1 VKAVVLAAGLG
12 TRMRQPDGEAVLDA
26 AQAAAADR
34 GWKAMMPIG
43 GRPFLDYVLSDLADA
58 GVGEAVVVV
67 GPSTTREI
75 RDHYAA
81 SPPRRLRLEFREQ
94 AVPRGS
100 GDALLAAE
108 DLAGDGEFLALNSDN
123 RYPASAYRGL
133 VELGRPGLP
142 VFESRELV
150 EKSNFTES
158 RIAGFAVLRVS
169 ADGTLE
175 GIVERPGPSA
185 EAGGSLLSMNL
196 WRFAPAIFESCR
208 RVAPSPRRERE
219 LPRAVGDAIARAGM
233 LLATFRCDDGVLDL
247 STRRD
252 VAEVERR
259 LRGVEAR
266 P

>member
-1 VKAVVLAAGLG
+1 
-12 TRMRQPDGEAVLDA
+12 MRQPDGEAVLDA

-43 GRPFLDYVLSDLADA
+43 GRPFLDYVVSDLADA
-58 GVGEAVVVV
+58 GVGEVVLVV
-67 GPSTTREI
+67 GPSTTRAI

-81 SPPRRLRLEFREQ
+81 SPPRRVRLDFREQ
-94 AVPRGS
+94 AEPRGS

-142 VFESRELV
+142 VFESGALV
-150 EKSNFTES
+150 ARSNFTDH
-158 RIAGFAVLRVS
+158 RIASFAVLRVS
-169 ADGTLE
+169 GDGSLE
-175 GIVERPGPSA
+175 GIVEKPGPSA
-185 EAGGSLLSMNL
+185 AADAGGSLLSMNL
-196 WRFAPAIFESCR
+196 WRFTPAIFESCR
-208 RVAPSPRRERE
+208 RVAPSPRGERE
-219 LPRAVGDAIARAGM
+219 LPRAVADAIARAGM
-233 LLATFRCDDGVLDL
+233 RFATFRCDDGVLDL

-259 LRGVEAR
+259 LRSVEAR

>member
-1 VKAVVLAAGLG
+1 
-12 TRMRQPDGEAVLDA
+12 MRQPDGAAVLDA
-26 AQAAAADR
+26 SQAAAADR

-58 GVGEAVVVV
+58 GAGQVIVVV

-75 RDHYAA
+75 RGHYAA

-94 AVPRGS
+94 AEPRGS
-100 GDALLAAE
+100 ADALLAAE

-133 VELGRPGLP
+133 IELGRPGLP
-142 VFESRELV
+142 VFESAALV
-150 EKSNFTES
+150 AQSNFSEL
-158 RIAGFAVLRVS
+158 RIASFAVLRVS
-169 ADGTLE
+169 GDGSLE
-175 GIVERPGPSA
+175 GIVEKPGPSA
-185 EAGGSLLSMNL
+185 EAEKDSLLSMNL
-196 WRFAPAIFESCR
+196 WRFTPAIFESCR
-208 RVAPSPRRERE
+208 RVAPSQRGERE

-233 LLATFRCDDGVLDL
+233 RLATFRCDDGVLDL